1 MISYGIAI
9 LCVFGLVAGQLLFK
23 LGAGLSAHDGTML
36 SPNVLAALIG
46 AISIYGVTSAAWV
59 WVLQRAELG
68 KLYPLMALAFILV
81 PIGSHYAFGER
92 FSSPYFIGVA
102 FITVGIIITTIA

>member
-1 MISYGIAI
+1 MISYEIAI

-23 LGAGLSAHDGTML
+23 LGASISARDGTML
-36 SPNVLAALIG
+36 SPNVLAALLS
-46 AISIYGVTSAAWV
+46 AITIYGITSAAWV

-81 PIGSHYAFGER
+81 PLGSHYAFGER
-92 FSSPYFIGVA
+92 FNSPYFIGVA
-102 FITVGIIITTIA
+102 FIIAGIIIINRA